1 MNVLPDAEQLK
12 LDDAMWERACLAAQD
27 HRVDDKDLLNAQ
39 RVLAKAGRWDGV
51 YVLSVIAGLE
61 TSVLIDADE
70 KIFIDWGTAGQVTLQ
85 PPVGGRLPFKLWVHT
100 HPRFAS
106 YWSMTD
112 TNSLS
117 LGAGILE
124 TAMVLG
130 QPGPKH
136 SINRALVE
144 VENAA
149 YLADQ
154 GPLSQWT
161 DEAPVPW
168 SDWYATN
175 NIHVEV
181 EG

>member
-27 HRVDDKDLLNAQ
+27 HRVGDKDLLNAQ

-100 HPRFAS
+100 PS
-106 YWSMTD
+106 VC
-112 TNSLS
+112 L
-117 LGAGILE
+117 LLE
-124 TAMVLG
+124 HDRHQQS
-130 QPGPKH
+130 QPGCRH
-136 SINRALVE
+136 FGDRYGL
-144 VENAA
+144 
-149 YLADQ
+149 
-154 GPLSQWT
+154 GPTGSKAQHQPCT
-161 DEAPVPW
+161 C
-168 SDWYATN
+168 
-175 NIHVEV
+175 
-181 EG
+181 